1 MLSAGCDLHKQT
13 ITICVVNQ
21 MRIVILR
28 RTLAC
33 ADEEAIRRFFEEL
46 RQREPFTVVVEATA
60 SYEWFVIQTHAAH
73 VTLTHVARH
82 EIVKNSIRTRF
93 PPRGERH
100 DAHPASFSIA
110 GPIPPVVDRG
120 LNDDQA

>member
-33 ADEEAIRRFFEEL
+33 ADEE
-46 RQREPFTVVVEATA
+46 PVVVGLMIKVMP
-60 SYEWFVIQTHAAH
+60 F
-73 VTLTHVARH
+73 
-82 EIVKNSIRTRF
+82 
-93 PPRGERH
+93 ERVSC
-100 DAHPASFSIA
+100 DLS
-110 GPIPPVVDRG
+110 
-120 LNDDQA
+120 